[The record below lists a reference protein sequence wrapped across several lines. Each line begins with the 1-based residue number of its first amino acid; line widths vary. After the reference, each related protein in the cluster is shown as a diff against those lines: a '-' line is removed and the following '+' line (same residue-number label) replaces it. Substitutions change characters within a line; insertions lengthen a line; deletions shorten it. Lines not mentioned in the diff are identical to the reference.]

1 MHLKYLNVLKYDLIH
16 GNKEKKSLQF
26 FRNSDISVIIW
37 FTILEYFFLNKE
49 LNLEILFDEVCTLRK
64 TSKPTISKII
74 DNAVS
79 MSLVIKEKSSEDKR
93 LSILKPTDLTIN
105 EFKEWSDDLFNL
117 NSLKLQKYNNY

>member
-117 NSLKLQKYNNY
+117 NSLKLQK

>member
-1 MHLKYLNVLKYDLIH
+1 MHLKYLKVLKYDLIH

-37 FTILEYFFLNKE
+37 FTILEYSLLNKK

-79 MSLVIKEKSSEDKR
+79 MNLVIKEKSSEDKR

-117 NSLKLQKYNNY
+117 NFLQKLGIR